1 MMVMRNGILESLSD
15 WPRGVEAIDIVIC
28 KIEGRDNLLCIESTG
43 TIRMMGLCQDM
54 FWKQVVLP
62 KKCTREWP
70 SGVYINY

>member
-15 WPRGVEAIDIVIC
+15 WPRGMEAIDIVIC

-54 FWKQVVLP
+54 F
-62 KKCTREWP
+62 
-70 SGVYINY
+70 